1 VAAPN
6 PIGEFIKFLLLQNLK
21 KCSGCRRP
29 NDPSNSD
36 FGDWAVKTLP
46 PFAIV
51 IGAKCPPVSRPTSG
65 PKSLSGRPAAP
76 CTSSTESGWSS
87 SRRRTAATTE
97 GDLRLGRADQ
107 MVGQRKAEASTRGGA
122 VFRSPCRAHEHRSV
136 ALRYLHA

>member
-51 IGAKCPPVSRPTSG
+51 IGAKCPACQPPDERAEVAIRQASG
-65 PKSLSGRPAAP
+65 TMYKLDGVRLVEQPKTNG
-76 CTSSTESGWSS
+76 
-87 SRRRTAATTE
+87 
-97 GDLRLGRADQ
+97 GDDGGGPQARA
-107 MVGQRKAEASTRGGA
+107 S
-122 VFRSPCRAHEHRSV
+122 
-136 ALRYLHA
+136 